1 MGLTLP
7 PDDPRNPK
15 KKKSNVADG
24 RDSKDMQVGDSLVA
38 FINRNTT
45 PYPVEVGGPAFD
57 LIPVE
62 KQKDIMVNVA
72 RMHARQEYSRIME
85 LVAVLQRQADEVR
98 KRVDITDLVH
108 AAKYS
113 FQIYHGQC
121 YWLAYDRWHGGTILT
136 QTGPT
141 EWTTTPPDY
150 YEYICRVKWLG
161 DYTWIEVDEE
171 GKDVWTDR
179 F

>member
-15 KKKSNVADG
+15 AKQKSNLADG
-24 RDSKDMQVGDSLVA
+24 RDSYDSTSTGELIQFFNKNV
-38 FINRNTT
+38 T

-72 RMHARQEYSRIME
+72 RMHGHQEYNRIME
-85 LVAVLQRQADEVR
+85 LVTVLQRQADDVR
-98 KRVDITDLVH
+98 RRLDITDLVH

-121 YWLAYDRWHGGTILT
+121 YWLAFDHRRGGTLLT
-136 QTGPT
+136 QLGPNDWSTGIP
-141 EWTTTPPDY
+141 EG
-150 YEYICRVKWLG
+150 YEYVCRVKWLG
-161 DYTWIEVDEE
+161 DYTWIEVDLNGESVL
-171 GKDVWTDR
+171 K
-179 F
+179 